1 MDEFLA
7 SRVTLRES
15 KKQRL
20 RPLNWSENC
29 ALINAF
35 KWLCSFAFVNKELR
49 LLPTLKFV
57 GFPFV
62 LSCIYEKIP
71 QFY

>member
-1 MDEFLA
+1 
-7 SRVTLRES
+7 
-15 KKQRL
+15 
-20 RPLNWSENC
+20 
-29 ALINAF
+29 
-35 KWLCSFAFVNKELR
+35 

-71 QFY
+71 QFC

>member
-1 MDEFLA
+1 
-7 SRVTLRES
+7 
-15 KKQRL
+15 
-20 RPLNWSENC
+20 
-29 ALINAF
+29 
-35 KWLCSFAFVNKELR
+35 LCSFAFSNKELR